1 VQKYNDKFTS
11 KDSEKFHSF
20 DSTISTLSGKLLKDG
35 INVGGKATDRHI
47 KISVGLKNAIPSSV
61 RLCTTQAEVSEDVA
75 LVAAI
80 NAAKIDKE
88 DVVLFDRGISSSAT
102 FNKLSQQDI
111 KFVTRV
117 KQNRRY
123 RTRRTNRIIAAKT
136 LDKLVIISDEVV
148 YLYDKQDKEI
158 ACELRLI
165 KAKNSDGKEL
175 CFLTNIVYLSAQ
187 EIGEAYK
194 RRWDIEVLF
203 KFIKQNLQIKHFLS
217 HNSNGMMVYI
227 YCILIAA
234 ILFAIFKILNKL
246 TGFKLALLAFT
257 LELEKAII
265 KDIVIFSGGNPDLV
279 DLRL

>member
-1 VQKYNDKFTS
+1 M
-11 KDSEKFHSF
+11 H
-20 DSTISTLSGKLLKDG
+20 
-35 INVGGKATDRHI
+35 
-47 KISVGLKNAIPSSV
+47 
-61 RLCTTQAEVSEDVA
+61 
-75 LVAAI
+75 
-80 NAAKIDKE
+80 
-88 DVVLFDRGISSSAT
+88 
-102 FNKLSQQDI
+102 
-111 KFVTRV
+111 
-117 KQNRRY
+117 
-123 RTRRTNRIIAAKT
+123 
-136 LDKLVIISDEVV
+136 
-148 YLYDKQDKEI
+148 LYDKQDKEV

-217 HNSNGMMVYI
+217 HNRNGMMVYI